1 MGMAKCKDCKY
12 YGVCILNRRSADA
25 DVTGCKIYEVGERD
39 FVEVVRCKDCK
50 YRSQYNDENGFYK
63 CGGIQTEDGELVLM
77 VKPDQFCSYGER
89 REGNE
94 CRIRM

>member
-12 YGVCILNRRSADA
+12 YGVCILDRRSADA

-50 YRSQYNDENGFYK
+50 YHHYICPSGFLDRK
-63 CGGIQTEDGELVLM
+63 ED
-77 VKPDQFCSYGER
+77 DFCSYGER
-89 REGNE
+89 RAGE
-94 CRIRM
+94 